1 MSQEAEVDWDRFV
14 TESNVSTVDAVENN
28 PIYGDDALLLEL
40 AETYLTPLYIFHEN
54 SIRRKC
60 QQIRDAIPYPNLKIR
75 YACKALTLNA
85 VLKII
90 RSEGFWIDASSLNEV
105 HRALIAGFAPNE
117 IYYTGEGASQDVYE
131 ELISLGIL
139 INCTSID
146 QLRLLIQSKGTC
158 CSVRFN
164 PGEGHGA
171 NTQTNTGGPSSKH
184 GIYFDRA
191 DEVRELAKQNGVK
204 IVAIHSHIGSG
215 TDLEHWLRIKDKTLA
230 LADQFEDIAAI
241 NLGGG
246 LPVVYD
252 PSQEAPMPLEAW
264 GAALAEAMT
273 GYSRKRGHDIQLQ
286 IEPGRFIVAESG
298 LLLAEAQ
305 AIKSTTADETGID
318 YNFVIVNSGMNHNIR
333 PALYGSYHPIRF
345 VAKSSS
351 APNTKLPYVV
361 AGYLC
366 ESGDVFTADADGVLR
381 PRDLEPIAVGDI
393 MVMAGVGAYSHSLK
407 NEYNSMSLPASVL
420 IQSDGTPRLIERRGT
435 LEDVMWRELDVDLSA
450 YTPSSR
456 SAQSL
461 E

>member
-1 MSQEAEVDWDRFV
+1 V
-14 TESNVSTVDAVENN
+14 TSAPSARESTVNTFDAVENN

-40 AETYLTPLYIFHEN
+40 AQTYQTPLYVFHEN

-60 QQIRDAIPYPNLKIR
+60 QQVRNAVPYPSLRIR

-85 VLKII
+85 VLRII

-105 HRALIAGFAPNE
+105 RRAMIAGFCPDE

-146 QLRLLIQSKGTC
+146 QLRLLIKSGGTR

-164 PGEGHGA
+164 PGEGHGT

-191 DEVRELAKQNGVK
+191 DDVRELAAQNGVK
-204 IVAIHSHIGSG
+204 VVAIHSHIGSG
-215 TDLEHWLRIKDKTLA
+215 TDLDHWLRIKDKTLA
-230 LADQFEDIAAI
+230 LAEKFEDISAI

-246 LPVVYD
+246 LPVIYD

-264 GAALAEAMT
+264 GAALTEAMT
-273 GYSRKRGHDIQLQ
+273 EYSRKRGRDIELQ

-305 AIKSTTADETGID
+305 AVKSTTADDNGID

-345 VAKSSS
+345 VAKSSKAAS
-351 APNTKLPYVV
+351 AKLPYVV

-366 ESGDVFTADADGVLR
+366 ESGDVFTADADGILR
-381 PRDLEPIAVGDI
+381 PRDFEPIAVGDI
-393 MVMAGVGAYSHSLK
+393 MVMAGVGAYSHALK

-420 IQSDGTPRLIERRGT
+420 IQSDGTPRLIERRGS
-435 LEDVMWRELDVDLSA
+435 LEDIMRREIDTDLPEYASVYQSA
-450 YTPSSR
+450 K
-456 SAQSL
+456 SL